1 MSDFLK
7 MKDEGFETVRL
18 VDEAGNVLHETTIDL
33 WETYSR
39 IGELQ
44 AKYKGKPDHE
54 YYAALIDYLVEQG
67 FPKVS
72 HRFAFHFNN
81 NVVSRVAE
89 LKNALA
95 GVPSQGSPVST
106 ASTPSS

>member
-1 MSDFLK
+1 MSDFLN
-7 MKDEGFETVRL
+7 MKDDGFETVRL
-18 VDEAGNVLHETTIDL
+18 VDEAGDVLHETTIDL

-54 YYAALIDYLVEQG
+54 YFDALIDHLKAKG
-67 FPKVS
+67 FPEVS

-81 NVVSRVAE
+81 KVVSRVAE

-95 GVPSQGSPVST
+95 GAPSQGSPVSS
-106 ASTPSS
+106 ASTPSV